1 VLLGLGLTYRSPNQT
16 AFLLS
21 HIIISSLIS
30 SSSKHKLI
38 FLPELIFRLFH
49 LLYLVLQGE
58 MIYPWVPNPSAEVRM
73 ASNALIRDIDT
84 QKNGNTLEMTFALGS
99 VVNLR
104 QLAQDLLQYPEVVNA
119 LINQDSKHMQAL
131 LFNGQTLFITYL
143 GLALVTSPIGP
154 DDEFDLIRA
163 VNLLRFTIFSKLPM
177 PA

>member
-1 VLLGLGLTYRSPNQT
+1 
-16 AFLLS
+16 
-21 HIIISSLIS
+21 
-30 SSSKHKLI
+30 
-38 FLPELIFRLFH
+38 
-49 LLYLVLQGE
+49 LLYFALQVE
-58 MIYPWVPNPSAEVRM
+58 MIYPWVPNPSAEVQM
-73 ASNALIRDIDT
+73 ASNALIRDIDRR
-84 QKNGNTLEMTFALGS
+84 QDGNKLEMSFALGC

-119 LINQDSKHMQAL
+119 IISDDLKHMQAL
-131 LFNGQTLFITYL
+131 IFNGETLFVTYL